1 MPTPDRRPRGHNRRA
16 QQRRQDESQGSL
28 LHRIN
33 AATLSLRQRF
43 GQGMSNLGQCRQDA
57 KAGKFKLSS
66 PLPRKNTIG
75 LLILI
80 PLWLLV
86 LAWEPAPSAPKAA
99 PSGSLEV
106 PLAVPAQALTVGN
119 AAAGSASAAAKPV
132 EEKVNGTWLQH
143 DVQAGETLY
152 SIWRKFEL
160 PGAELSRLIAIEG
173 PDRPLTR
180 LQSGRSIFILVDD
193 TRRIQRVEIR
203 SYGQAVY
210 RYDRQGEGF
219 ALKE

>member
-33 AATLSLRQRF
+33 AATLPLRQRI
-43 GQGMSNLGQCRQDA
+43 GQGMRGLGQRGQEA
-57 KAGKFKLSS
+57 SAGKFKLAN
-66 PLPRKNTIG
+66 PLPRKHTIG
-75 LLILI
+75 LLVLVPI
-80 PLWLLV
+80 WLLL
-86 LAWEPAPSAPKAA
+86 LAWEPAPAMPTTA
-99 PSGSLEV
+99 PSGSLAV
-106 PLAVPAQALTVGN
+106 PLAVPAEALTTGN
-119 AAAGSASAAAKPV
+119 GTSAAEPV
-132 EEKVNGTWLQH
+132 EEKVDGSWLQH

-180 LQSGRSIFILVDD
+180 LQSGKSVFILVDD
-193 TRRIQRVEIR
+193 NRRIQRVEIR
-203 SYGQAVY
+203 SYGQAIY
-210 RYDRQGEGF
+210 RYDRQGQGF

>member
-33 AATLSLRQRF
+33 AATLPLRQRI
-43 GQGMSNLGQCRQDA
+43 GQGMSRFGQRSQEP
-57 KAGKFKLSS
+57 KATRFKLSS

-75 LLILI
+75 LLILT

-86 LAWEPAPSAPKAA
+86 LAWEPAPSVPTVA
-99 PSGSLEV
+99 PSGSLDI
-106 PLAVPAQALTVGN
+106 PLAVPSQALTVGSTS
-119 AAAGSASAAAKPV
+119 SAVAAKPAV

-143 DVQAGETLY
+143 EVQAGETLY
-152 SIWRKFEL
+152 SIFRKFEL
-160 PGAELSRLIAIEG
+160 PGVELSRLIAIEG

-180 LQSGRSIFILVDD
+180 LQSGKSVFILVDEN
-193 TRRIQRVEIR
+193 RRIQRVEIR
-203 SYGQAVY
+203 SYGQAIY

>member
-16 QQRRQDESQGSL
+16 QQRRQDESQGTL

-33 AATLSLRQRF
+33 AATLPLRQRL
-43 GQGMSNLGQCRQDA
+43 GQGMSGLRNKEARTA
-57 KAGKFKLSS
+57 SFKLAS
-66 PLPRKNTIG
+66 PLPRKHTIG
-75 LLILI
+75 LLVLI

-86 LAWEPAPSAPKAA
+86 LIWEPAPSAPSAA
-99 PSGSLEV
+99 PSGALAV
-106 PLAVPAQALTVGN
+106 PLAVPTQALTVGN
-119 AAAGSASAAAKPV
+119 DSTGSAPVAAKPV
-132 EEKVNGTWLQH
+132 EEKVDGSWLQH

-152 SIWRKFEL
+152 SIFRKFEL

-180 LQSGRSIFILVDD
+180 LQSGKSVFVLVDAS
-193 TRRIQRVEIR
+193 RRIQRVEIR
-203 SYGQAVY
+203 SFGQVNY

>member
-33 AATLSLRQRF
+33 AATLPLRQRI
-43 GQGMSNLGQCRQDA
+43 GQGMSELGQRGQEA
-57 KAGKFKLSS
+57 KTGKFKLAS
-66 PLPRKNTIG
+66 PLPRKHTIG

-86 LAWEPAPSAPKAA
+86 LAWEPAAPAPKAA
-99 PSGSLEV
+99 PSGSLAV
-106 PLAVPAQALTVGN
+106 PIAVPAQALTVGN
-119 AAAGSASAAAKPV
+119 GAAGSAPTAAKPV
-132 EEKVNGTWLQH
+132 EEKVDGTWLQH

-152 SIWRKFEL
+152 SIFRKFEL

-180 LQSGRSIFILVDD
+180 LQSGRAVFILIDD

-203 SYGQAVY
+203 SYGQAIY

>member
-16 QQRRQDESQGSL
+16 QQRRQDESQGTL
-28 LHRIN
+28 LQRIN
-33 AATLSLRQRF
+33 AATLPLRQRL
-43 GQGMSNLGQCRQDA
+43 GQGMSGLGQRNKEP
-57 KAGKFKLSS
+57 KAASFKLAS
-66 PLPRKNTIG
+66 PLPRKHTIG
-75 LLILI
+75 LLVLI

-86 LAWEPAPSAPKAA
+86 LAWEPAPTAPTTA
-99 PSGSLEV
+99 PSGSLAV
-106 PLAVPAQALTVGN
+106 PLAVPAQALTIGN
-119 AAAGSASAAAKPV
+119 AGELQAAKPV
-132 EEKVNGTWLQH
+132 EEKVDGTWLQH

-152 SIWRKFEL
+152 SIFRKFEL

-180 LQSGRSIFILVDD
+180 LQSGKSVFILVD
-193 TRRIQRVEIR
+193 TSRRIQRVEVR
-203 SYGQAVY
+203 SLGQVSY